1 MKDTTPDSGVL
12 QFKKPAEVQPSPAP
26 TSYMDMIGN
35 AVSSGASIEALERLM
50 ALKERHDKEVAKRA
64 FTEALSK
71 FQEECPEIRK
81 TKKVDV
87 DLKSGGKMSYSYA
100 PLPDIDR
107 QIKALMVK
115 YGFTKEWKPSYT
127 DKGKIR
133 ITCILT
139 HIGGHSTET
148 PMEADA
154 DTSGSKSAIQ
164 AQGSSITFMQR
175 YTLLGA
181 LGITTADQDIDGR
194 MPELDVD
201 KLHAQYMELY
211 NKVPAN
217 DPQKSAMDPDNW
229 AVDRTAKVYVA
240 AIGAARKK
248 LTELAK

>member
-1 MKDTTPDSGVL
+1 MDNTDSGVL
-12 QFKKPAEVQPSPAP
+12 QFKKPEGVQTSPAH
-26 TSYMDMIGN
+26 TSYMDMIAN

-50 ALKERHDKEVAKRA
+50 NMKREYDKDIAKKA

-127 DKGKIR
+127 EKGKIR

-164 AQGSSITFMQR
+164 AQGSAITFMQR

-181 LGITTADQDIDGR
+181 LGITTADDDIDGR
-194 MPELDVD
+194 MAEIDVD
-201 KLHAQYMELY
+201 KLHAQYMELF
-211 NKVPAN
+211 NKFPKDYPGLDAME
-217 DPQKSAMDPDNW
+217 PSAW
-229 AVDRTAKVYVA
+229 KVKTGKVYAA
-240 AIGAARKK
+240 AIGAARKRYTD
-248 LTELAK
+248 LINPQ

>member
-1 MKDTTPDSGVL
+1 MDNNDSGVL
-12 QFKKPAEVQPSPAP
+12 QFKKPEGVPSS
-26 TSYMDMIGN
+26 SYMDMIAN

-50 ALKERHDKEVAKRA
+50 NMKREYDKDIAKKA

-115 YGFTKEWKPSYT
+115 YGLTKEWKPSYT
-127 DKGKIR
+127 ENGKIR

-164 AQGSSITFMQR
+164 AQGSAITFMQR

-181 LGITTADQDIDGR
+181 LGITTADEDIDGR
-194 MPELDVD
+194 MAEIDVD
-201 KLHAQYMELY
+201 KLHTQYMELF
-211 NKVPAN
+211 NKFPK
-217 DPQKSAMDPDNW
+217 DYPGLDAMDPSVW
-229 AVDRTAKVYVA
+229 KVKTGKVYAA
-240 AIGAARKK
+240 AIGAARKRYTD
-248 LTELAK
+248 LINPQ

>member
-1 MKDTTPDSGVL
+1 MENTQNSGVM
-12 QFKKPAEVQPSPAP
+12 QFTKPQAVTLDQSNP
-26 TSYMDMIGN
+26 MDMISM
-35 AVSSGASIEALERLM
+35 AVSQGANIETLERLM
-50 ALKERHDKEVAKRA
+50 ALKREHDKEVAKKA

-81 TKKVDV
+81 TKHVDV
-87 DLKSGGKMSYSYA
+87 DLKSGGKMKYSYA

-107 QIKALMVK
+107 QIKTLMVK
-115 YGFTKEWKPSYT
+115 HGFTKEWKPSYT

-181 LGITTADQDIDGR
+181 LGITTADEDIDGR
-194 MPELDVD
+194 MAELDVD

-211 NKVPAN
+211 NKFPK
-217 DPQKSAMDPDNW
+217 DYPGLDAMNPTNW
-229 AVDRTAKVYVA
+229 KVTTGKVYAA
-240 AIGAARKK
+240 AIGAARKRYAD
-248 LTELAK
+248 LTKAD